1 MARIVGSTFKPG
13 IPARQ
18 PRQETAMDR
27 ALASFV
33 SPQGVYLLA
42 QGIGALGKLPWQ
54 SKEGGVG
61 LMKQAAARRNE
72 KAQAV
77 LKQAEA
83 LHKDIKPGYTDEE
96 VQRQRSSY
104 LPTDKPVMPYEA
116 EEVEGVATP
125 VQGHKLRQA
134 ILAQGQR
141 EGETHAEF
149 KARFEGRTAKRDI
162 PLTGV
167 GPVVGEGESATSGY
181 IPSGKFIPR
190 HRTAAGVQDE
200 RRLRTALETDIGKP
214 EDIAETAQGRRQR
227 HMIEAAREAGRDVDE
242 VDLAIVDEASLQSKL
257 DFAFRD
263 VEVSAEDLESMSNDE
278 LMEQAVKAQEANR
291 NLRKQSRSIMDVYGQ
306 QLDPYLVQQNI
317 EASVKRR
324 QEFNQRI
331 RRELKRRATTIQ
343 AADPVKF
350 IEGRI
355 AKQIAGLDPVEQ
367 KAELR
372 RLAKSV
378 KTQEDKDEVLSLA
391 ARFKPV
397 RSTVGDYFTSD
408 DDLRT
413 EFEEELNKILP
424 TIDPLFAVRKRQ
436 LTADAAY
443 KEAQAEELTGRSA
456 NQLAIAM
463 YEADAKSSV
472 EAGKRA
478 DKAAAKGRAAR
489 DKEDKKLEG
498 MKKSFARAIRFQ
510 NTRVEFLR
518 DADDVLNSKASY
530 RTKYAELHKLTR
542 KAKYKKAF
550 EKSAAAGEWMAAQQM
565 SEARQAAKGMPDEP
579 DEPDAPN

>member
-61 LMKQAAARRNE
+61 LMKQAAASRNE

-83 LHKDIKPGYTDEE
+83 LHKDIKPGATAEE
-96 VQRQRSSY
+96 VQTQRG
-104 LPTDKPVMPYEA
+104 KIMPYED
-116 EEVEGVATP
+116 EEMEQRATP
-125 VQGHKLRQA
+125 PIQGHKLRQE

-190 HRTAAGVQDE
+190 HRTAADAQDE
-200 RRLRTALETDIGKP
+200 RRLRDTMVGLGKP

-227 HMIEAAREAGRDVDE
+227 HMIEAAREAGRDVGE
-242 VDLAIVDEASLQSKL
+242 VDLAIMDEEELRNKINE
-257 DFAFRD
+257 AFMD
-263 VEVSAEDLESMSNDE
+263 AEVSTEDLESMSNDE

-291 NLRKQSRSIMDVYGQ
+291 NLRKSSRAVMDMFGQ
-306 QLDPYLVQQNI
+306 QADPYLVQQNI

-378 KTQEDKDEVLSLA
+378 RTQEDKDEVMSLA

-424 TIDPLFAVRKRQ
+424 TIDPLFAVKKRQ
-436 LTADAAY
+436 MEATAGLH
-443 KEAQAEELTGRSA
+443 EAQATQVAGENATK
-456 NQLAIAM
+456 IAM
-463 YEADAKSSV
+463 EMIRGEAAMAK
-472 EAGKRA
+472 ALGKDA
-478 DKAAAKGRAAR
+478 DKAASASKAAR
-489 DKEDKKLEG
+489 EKQNKKLEG
-498 MKKSFARAIRFQ
+498 IKKALASAIKFPDV
-510 NTRVEFLR
+510 RVRLLK
-518 DADDVLNSKASY
+518 DADDIINGSGSFQSKYSKIY
-530 RTKYAELHKLTR
+530 GLTKKYEKALLEGGIVNRALAQQQISDIN
-542 KAKYKKAF
+542 KAKGA
-550 EKSAAAGEWMAAQQM
+550 
-565 SEARQAAKGMPDEP
+565 MPDKP
-579 DEPDAPN
+579 KPKPKPTR

>member
-1 MARIVGSTFKPG
+1 MEIMARIVGSTFKPRL
-13 IPARQ
+13 PARQ
-18 PRQETAMDR
+18 QPQETAMDR

-61 LMKQAAARRNE
+61 LMKQAAASRNAE
-72 KAQAV
+72 AKAV

-83 LHKDIKPGYTDEE
+83 LHKDIKPGFTDKE
-96 VQRQRSSY
+96 VQIQR
-104 LPTDKPVMPYEA
+104 DAVMPYEA
-116 EEVEGVATP
+116 EEVEGVAARP
-125 VQGHKLRQA
+125 VQGAKLRQA

-141 EGETHAEF
+141 EGETPAEF
-149 KARFEGRTAKRDI
+149 KARFEGRI
-162 PLTGV
+162 
-167 GPVVGEGESATSGY
+167 E
-181 IPSGKFIPR
+181 
-190 HRTAAGVQDE
+190 RTAADVQDE
-200 RRLRTALETDIGKP
+200 RRLRTVLEKDVGKP
-214 EDIAETAQGRRQR
+214 EDRAVTAQGARMEA
-227 HMIEAAREAGRDVDE
+227 MIKAAREAGRDVDK
-242 VDLAIVDEASLQSKL
+242 VDLPMMDEESLQSKL
-257 DFAFRD
+257 EHAFKD
-263 VEVSAEDLESMSNDE
+263 TEVSTEDLQDLSMEE
-278 LMEQAVKAQEANR
+278 LMDQAVNAQTANR
-291 NLRKQSRSIMDVYGQ
+291 KLRASSVAIQDMFGQ
-306 QLDPYLVQQNI
+306 QLDPFLVQQNI

-324 QEFNQRI
+324 QEYNQRV
-331 RRELKRRATTIQ
+331 RSELKRRATTIQ

-378 KTQEDKDEVLSLA
+378 RTQEDKDEVMSLA

-424 TIDPLFAVRKRQ
+424 TIDPLFAVKKRQ
-436 LTADAAY
+436 LTADAIY
-443 KEAQAEELTGRSA
+443 KEAQAEELTGRAA
-456 NQLAIAM
+456 NQLAIEM
-463 YEADAKSSV
+463 YKADAKSSV

-478 DKAAAKGRAAR
+478 EKRAAKGTAAR

-518 DADDVLNSKASY
+518 DADNIFASKAGY
-530 RTKYAELHKLTR
+530 KTKYAKLHALTR

-565 SEARQAAKGMPDEP
+565 SEARQTAKGMPDEP
-579 DEPDAPN
+579 DEP